1 MVKSARGTSWWVRA
15 WIVAA
20 AGLLAPPGCSQ
31 SGSPSQ
37 QPKPV
42 KLARTQKLAVIRL
55 GNPMIEEPSDSDIKE
70 GIQFGGVDASSFTL
84 AGRDAK
90 GDPAAIPGLIDAA
103 VADGADLLLTL
114 TPETTMIAVDK
125 HLKIPLVFHMNG
137 EPIALGL
144 GKSNSD
150 HPPDQTGVYTPF
162 RGSLMVSIV
171 RGCIPKAKKLGIL
184 FNPDDRYSVIHKDA
198 LRRMDWFQVE
208 PVLAEFHSESE
219 VPSAVRS
226 LVDRKVDAVI
236 LTTGIG
242 GAATAAIAEARRAK
256 VPVFGLRED
265 HALAGAVLARQPRK
279 RWGGFQV
286 GRWAGRILAGEPAG
300 GLPFSEGV
308 DYLSIINTGAANELG
323 VKILPGILRDG
334 KIVSSDSK

>member
-15 WIVAA
+15 SIVAA
-20 AGLLAPPGCSQ
+20 AGLLGPPGCSQ
-31 SGSPSQ
+31 SSTPSQ
-37 QPKPV
+37 ERKPV
-42 KLARTQKLAVIRL
+42 KLARTQKVAVIRL

-90 GDPAAIPGLIDAA
+90 GDPAAVPGLIDTA

-114 TPETTMIAVDK
+114 APETTLIAIDK

-150 HPPDQTGVYTPF
+150 HPPDRTGVYTPF
-162 RGSLMVSIV
+162 RGSLMVLIA
-171 RGCIPKAKKLGIL
+171 RGCLPQAKKLGIL
-184 FNPDDRYSVIHKDA
+184 FNPDDRYSVIHKDE
-198 LRRMDWFQVE
+198 LQRMDWSQVE
-208 PVLAEFHSESE
+208 PVLAELHSESE
-219 VPSAVRS
+219 VPAAVRK
-226 LVDRKVDAVI
+226 LVEQKAEAVI
-236 LTTGIG
+236 LTMGIG
-242 GAATAAIAEARRAK
+242 GAAPAAIAEARRAK
-256 VPVFGLRED
+256 VPVFGFRGA
-265 HALAGAVLARQPRK
+265 HALAGAVLAREPRT
-279 RWGGFQV
+279 RWGGFQL
-286 GRWAGRILAGEPAG
+286 GRWAGRILAGQPAG